1 MTISR
6 AVSECSASRIK
17 QKNFASIKSFENY
30 KKCKQNIQDIPAVAS
45 SVERIILYKR
55 TKITKIK

>member
-6 AVSECSASRIK
+6 AVSEYSASRIK
-17 QKNFASIKSFENY
+17 QKNFVSIKSFENY
-30 KKCKQNIQDIPAVAS
+30 KKCKQNIQDIPDAAS
-45 SVERIILYKR
+45 SAERIILYKR